1 MIQVSNTNDL
11 EVLYT
16 TQADFNPAKVFEV
29 EVTRKAIDVATS
41 GSIAT
46 ASQTYLL
53 TMADICIYDKITLG
67 AMTPDFTHTIS

>member
-46 ASQTYLL
+46 AS
-53 TMADICIYDKITLG
+53 
-67 AMTPDFTHTIS
+67 